1 MAASRDFQFR
11 VSHVPQHHRRYV
23 NCVIAGVLPPPPAPL
38 FFRFQKVD
46 KVVEV
51 RNGIGRVITPGCEV
65 GISPATSAPF
75 QKSFC
80 LRKEDKKKKEK
91 EIK

>member
-23 NCVIAGVLPPPPAPL
+23 NCVIAGVLRPLPPP